1 MVVLKPAVIVIDM
14 LNDFVEEKGALY
26 CDRAER
32 VTPNIRR
39 LLVASRRKKIPIIY
53 ANDAHTSSDK
63 ELEIWGPHAIAGTW
77 GSQVINA
84 LKPRKADLV
93 IGKKRYSAYYGTALD
108 FHLRKS
114 GVNTVILTGIHA
126 HVCVQHTAADAYFR
140 AYKIIVPIDCVEAST
155 EDDRV
160 RAIEFM
166 KKFYAVEAVKLDEL
180 VKRLSE
186 VQ

>member
-1 MVVLKPAVIVIDM
+1 MLKPAIVVIDM

-26 CDRAER
+26 CDRAKK
-32 VTPNIRR
+32 VIPNIRR
-39 LLVASRRKKIPIIY
+39 ALVVSRRKKIPIIY

-84 LKPRKADLV
+84 LKPRKRDLV
-93 IGKKRYSAYYGTALD
+93 IEKKRYSAYYGTALD
-108 FHLRKS
+108 VRLREL
-114 GVNTVILTGIHA
+114 GVNTVILTGVHT

-166 KKFYAVEAVKLDEL
+166 KKFYAVEVVKFDEL
-180 VKRLSE
+180 IKRLSE